1 MNLNDLNPMQR
12 RAAETLV
19 GPVLILAG
27 AGSGKTRTLT
37 YRVANLL
44 EHGVK
49 AWHILALTFTNKAA
63 REMRER
69 IERLAGA
76 DAGEA
81 WIGTFHSICC
91 RILRRDIEKLGYER
105 SFTIYDD
112 DDQQRVIKAVLKELD
127 IDEKFLPPK
136 AVSADISDAK
146 NRLLSPDEWLQKRG
160 GDYRSQKTH
169 DVMTRY
175 EQRLRAANALDF
187 DDLLVKT
194 LQLFV
199 EHPPVLEYYQSRFQY
214 VHVDEYQDTNYAQ
227 YQLVRLITRESRNLC
242 VVGDDDQS
250 IYGWRGADI
259 RNILD
264 FEKDFPDATV
274 IKLEQNYRSTANILD
289 AANQIIA
296 HNEGRKEKELWTED
310 GEGEKITLYAAADE
324 RDEAA
329 WICQRIR
336 QLQRGGTPYGSIAI
350 LYRMHALSR
359 VLEETLMRA
368 GIPYHVYGGTRFYDR
383 REVRD
388 VLAYLRLIQNPADDI
403 SLSRIIN
410 VPKRAIG
417 DSTVEQLTQ
426 YARQNDMSLYA
437 AVAAPP
443 DTLASRARKSVNDF
457 SSLIV
462 SLLLAKETLPLS
474 EFVQKV
480 IDDSGLIAQYQK
492 EENEEN
498 QARIENIR
506 EFMGAVTE
514 FEQKSEDKSLFAFL
528 ENVALVTELD
538 NQDSA
543 PSFVTM
549 MTLHS
554 AKGLE
559 YDAVFM
565 SGMEEGIFPSARA
578 MQEDN
583 RVEEERRLCYVGV
596 TRARKLLHLSYA
608 RRRMLFNQMQF
619 NAPSC
624 FLQEIPKR
632 LIREEQS
639 SAAQSASYGYGA
651 PAARGAGWGS
661 YGGSGMRR
669 QGGYQDNESRPQ
681 YGYGDTMPQRRAPA
695 PKAPARPAQ
704 QPWNIPGV
712 QRGFVPS
719 PARSVQVQLFKVG
732 DKVQHPKFGK
742 GVIREVTGSGDAAR
756 LHIVF
761 PVFGEKVLAQSIA
774 PIVKIE
780 E

>member
-12 RAAETLV
+12 RAAETLE

-199 EHPPVLEYYQSRFQY
+199 EHPPVLEYYQGRFQY

-596 TRARKLLHLSYA
+596 TRARRLLHLSYA

>member
-12 RAAETLV
+12 RAAETLE

-136 AVSADISDAK
+136 AVGADISDAK

-199 EHPPVLEYYQSRFQY
+199 EHPPVLEYYQGRFQY

-681 YGYGDTMPQRRAPA
+681 YGYGDTVPQRRAPA

-719 PARSVQVQLFKVG
+719 PARSVQVQLFKAG

>member
-1 MNLNDLNPMQR
+1 MDLNQLNPMQR
-12 RAAETLV
+12 QAAERLE

-37 YRVANLL
+37 YRVANLMA
-44 EHGVK
+44 HGVP

-76 DAGEA
+76 DAGDA
-81 WIGTFHSICC
+81 WIGTFHSVCC
-91 RILRRDIEKLGYER
+91 RILRRDIEKIGYER
-105 SFTIYDD
+105 NFTIYDE
-112 DDQQRVIKAVLKELD
+112 DDQQRVIKALLKELN
-127 IDEKFLPPK
+127 IDEKVLPPK
-136 AVSADISDAK
+136 AISAAVSDAK
-146 NRLLSPDEWLQKRG
+146 NRLMTPDEWLKSAG
-160 GDYRSQKTH
+160 ADYKSQKIH
-169 DVMTRY
+169 DVMIRY

-187 DDLLVKT
+187 DDLLMKAIE
-194 LQLFV
+194 LLLD
-199 EHPPVLEYYQSRFQY
+199 HPPVLQYYQQRFQY

-227 YQLVRLITRESRNLC
+227 YQFVRLLTRESRNLC

-264 FEKDFPDATV
+264 FEKDYPDAFV

-310 GEGEKITLYAAADE
+310 GEGEKIALYSAADE
-324 RDEAA
+324 REEAA
-329 WICQRIR
+329 WIASRVR
-336 QLQRGGTPYGSIAI
+336 ALNRGGMGYGNMAI

-368 GIPYHVYGGTRFYDR
+368 GVPYRVYGGTRFYDR

-388 VLAYLRLIQNPADDI
+388 ILAYLRVIENPADDV

-417 DSTVEQLTQ
+417 DSTVEQLQ
-426 YARQNDMSLYA
+426 QFARENDMSLYA

-443 DTLASRARKSVNDF
+443 DTLASRARKSVQAF
-457 SSLIV
+457 AAMMAQLLI
-462 SLLLAKETLPLS
+462 AREMLPLGQ
-474 EFVQKV
+474 FVQKV
-480 IDDSGLIAQYQK
+480 IDDAGLITQYEK
-492 EENEEN
+492 EEDNEEN
-498 QARIENIR
+498 QSRIENIR
-506 EFMGAVTE
+506 EFMSAVTE
-514 FEQKSEDKSLFAFL
+514 FEQKSEEKTLFAFL

-538 NQDSA
+538 NQEDT
-543 PSFVTM
+543 PNFVTM

-565 SGMEEGIFPSARA
+565 SGMEEGIFPSSRA
-578 MQEDN
+578 MLEDN
-583 RVEEERRLCYVGV
+583 RMEEERRLCYVGV
-596 TRARKLLHLSYA
+596 TRARKLLHLSFA

-624 FLQEIPKR
+624 FIQEIPKR
-632 LIREEQS
+632 LIREEWGG
-639 SAAQSASYGYGA
+639 AAQTQGTGYTA
-651 PAARGAGWGS
+651 NQTGWGS

-669 QGGYQDNESRPQ
+669 LQNGFGDGAPVRRP
-681 YGYGDTMPQRRAPA
+681 TPQ
-695 PKAPARPAQ
+695 ARPAVGAN
-704 QPWNIPGV
+704 PLNIPGV
-712 QRGFVPS
+712 QRGFVAS
-719 PARSVQVQLFKVG
+719 QARNVSVQLFKAG
-732 DKVQHPKFGK
+732 DRVLHRKFGK
-742 GVIREVTGSGDAAR
+742 GVVREVTGSGENAR
-756 LHIVF
+756 IAIVF
-761 PVFGEKVLAQSIA
+761 PVFGEKVFALSIA
-774 PIVKIE
+774 PIVKVE

>member
-12 RAAETLV
+12 RAAETLE

-136 AVSADISDAK
+136 AVSTDISDAK

-227 YQLVRLITRESRNLC
+227 YQLVSLITRKSRNLC

-559 YDAVFM
+559 YDVVFM

-596 TRARKLLHLSYA
+596 TRARRLLHLSYA

-742 GVIREVTGSGDAAR
+742 GVIREVTCSGDAAR

>member
-12 RAAETLV
+12 RAAETLE

-274 IKLEQNYRSTANILD
+274 IMLEQNNRSTANIL
-289 AANQIIA
+289 
-296 HNEGRKEKELWTED
+296 
-310 GEGEKITLYAAADE
+310 
-324 RDEAA
+324 
-329 WICQRIR
+329 
-336 QLQRGGTPYGSIAI
+336 
-350 LYRMHALSR
+350 
-359 VLEETLMRA
+359 
-368 GIPYHVYGGTRFYDR
+368 
-383 REVRD
+383 
-388 VLAYLRLIQNPADDI
+388 
-403 SLSRIIN
+403 
-410 VPKRAIG
+410 
-417 DSTVEQLTQ
+417 
-426 YARQNDMSLYA
+426 
-437 AVAAPP
+437 
-443 DTLASRARKSVNDF
+443 
-457 SSLIV
+457 
-462 SLLLAKETLPLS
+462 
-474 EFVQKV
+474 
-480 IDDSGLIAQYQK
+480 
-492 EENEEN
+492 
-498 QARIENIR
+498 
-506 EFMGAVTE
+506 
-514 FEQKSEDKSLFAFL
+514 
-528 ENVALVTELD
+528 
-538 NQDSA
+538 
-543 PSFVTM
+543 
-549 MTLHS
+549 
-554 AKGLE
+554 
-559 YDAVFM
+559 
-565 SGMEEGIFPSARA
+565 
-578 MQEDN
+578 
-583 RVEEERRLCYVGV
+583 
-596 TRARKLLHLSYA
+596 
-608 RRRMLFNQMQF
+608 
-619 NAPSC
+619 
-624 FLQEIPKR
+624 
-632 LIREEQS
+632 
-639 SAAQSASYGYGA
+639 
-651 PAARGAGWGS
+651 
-661 YGGSGMRR
+661 
-669 QGGYQDNESRPQ
+669 
-681 YGYGDTMPQRRAPA
+681 
-695 PKAPARPAQ
+695 
-704 QPWNIPGV
+704 
-712 QRGFVPS
+712 
-719 PARSVQVQLFKVG
+719 
-732 DKVQHPKFGK
+732 
-742 GVIREVTGSGDAAR
+742 
-756 LHIVF
+756 
-761 PVFGEKVLAQSIA
+761 
-774 PIVKIE
+774 
-780 E
+780 

>member
-12 RAAETLV
+12 RAAETLE

-187 DDLLVKT
+187 DDLLLKT

-199 EHPPVLEYYQSRFQY
+199 EHPPVLEYYQGRFQY

>member
-12 RAAETLV
+12 RAAETLE

-136 AVSADISDAK
+136 AVGADISDAK

-199 EHPPVLEYYQSRFQY
+199 EHPPVLEYYQGRFQY

-426 YARQNDMSLYA
+426 YARQNDISLYA

-681 YGYGDTMPQRRAPA
+681 YGYGDTVPQRRASA

>member
-1 MNLNDLNPMQR
+1 MNLNELNPMQR
-12 RAAETLV
+12 RAAEQLN

-63 REMRER
+63 REMQER
-69 IERLAGA
+69 IERLAGES
-76 DAGEA
+76 AGDA

-91 RILRRDIEKLGYER
+91 RILRRDIEKIGYER
-105 SFTIYDD
+105 SFTIYDE
-112 DDQQRVIKAVLKELD
+112 DDQQRVIKAVLKQLD

-136 AVSADISDAK
+136 SVSAAIGDAK
-146 NRLLSPDEWLQKRG
+146 NRLLNPDEWLKNSPA
-160 GDYRSQKTH
+160 DYRSQKIH
-169 DVMTRY
+169 DVMTEY

-187 DDLLVKT
+187 DDLLMKT
-194 LQLFV
+194 LQLFLD
-199 EHPPVLEYYQSRFQY
+199 HPPVLEYYQQRFQY

-227 YQLVRLITRESRNLC
+227 YQLVRLLTQESRNLC

-264 FEKDFPDATV
+264 FEKDFPDAVV

-310 GEGEKITLYAAADE
+310 GEGEKIALYSAADE
-324 RDEAA
+324 REEAN
-329 WICQRIR
+329 WIASRIR
-336 QLQRGGTPYGSIAI
+336 TLNRQGVSYGNMAV

-359 VLEETLMRA
+359 VLEETMMRA
-368 GIPYHVYGGTRFYDR
+368 GIPYRVYGGTRFYDR

-388 VLAYLRLIQNPADDI
+388 ILAYLRVIENPADDV
-403 SLSRIIN
+403 SLTRIIN

-417 DSTVEQLTQ
+417 DSTVDTLVQF
-426 YARQNDMSLYA
+426 ARQNDMPLYS

-443 DTLASRARKSVNDF
+443 DSLPARAQKSVQGF
-457 SSLIV
+457 AAMMAGLLI
-462 SLLLAKETLPLS
+462 ARETLPLG

-480 IDDSGLIAQYQK
+480 IDEAGLIAQYEK
-492 EENEEN
+492 DTDNNEEN
-498 QARIENIR
+498 QTRIENIR

-538 NQDSA
+538 NQEDV
-543 PSFVTM
+543 PNYVTM

-559 YDAVFM
+559 YDAVFL

-578 MQEDN
+578 LQEEN
-583 RVEEERRLCYVGV
+583 RLEEERRLCYVGV
-596 TRARKLLHLSYA
+596 TRARKLLHLSFA
-608 RRRMLFNQMQF
+608 RRRLLFNQMQF

-624 FLQEIPKR
+624 FIQEIPKR
-632 LIREEQS
+632 LIQEEFS
-639 SAAQSASYGYGA
+639 SPAQTGGSS
-651 PAARGAGWGS
+651 WGS
-661 YGGSGMRR
+661 YGGTGIKP
-669 QGGYQDNESRPQ
+669 RPQ
-681 YGYGDTMPQRRAPA
+681 YGYGDTV
-695 PKAPARPAQ
+695 PARKPAGNAL
-704 QPWNIPGV
+704 NIPGV
-712 QRGFVPS
+712 QRGFVAS
-719 PARSVQVQLFKVG
+719 PARNINVQLFKTG
-732 DKVQHPKFGK
+732 DHVLHRKFGK
-742 GVIREVTGSGDAAR
+742 GVVREVSGSGENAR
-756 LHIVF
+756 IAIVF
-761 PVFGEKVLAQSIA
+761 PVFGEKVFALSIA
-774 PIVKIE
+774 PIVKVE

>member
-12 RAAETLV
+12 RAAETLE

-146 NRLLSPDEWLQKRG
+146 NRLLSPDEWLQRRG

-199 EHPPVLEYYQSRFQY
+199 EHPPVLEYYQGRFQY

-417 DSTVEQLTQ
+417 DSTMEQLNQ

-596 TRARKLLHLSYA
+596 TRARRLLHLSYA

>member
-12 RAAETLV
+12 RAAETLE

-136 AVSADISDAK
+136 AVSTDISDAK

-199 EHPPVLEYYQSRFQY
+199 EHPPVLEYYQGRFQY

-388 VLAYLRLIQNPADDI
+388 VLAYLRVIQNPADDI

-443 DTLASRARKSVNDF
+443 DTLASRARKNVNEF

-651 PAARGAGWGS
+651 PAARGASWGS

-681 YGYGDTMPQRRAPA
+681 YGYGDTVPQRRAPA

>member
-12 RAAETLV
+12 RAAETLE

-199 EHPPVLEYYQSRFQY
+199 EHPPVLEYYQGRFQY

-264 FEKDFPDATV
+264 FEKDFPDTTV

-742 GVIREVTGSGDAAR
+742 GVIREVTGSGDVAR